1 MFIYFCFR
9 RSTFNCFLFV
19 MVTKFPVIWS
29 VAFWLADILSSTT
42 RVTGSVNKQKA
53 LATSDTWLVENFPF
67 RQEGCRAFSLLKY
80 FWSKVLRFRHL
91 VSLAVILFLNAMDPK
106 VAKLLEGK
114 TDQEKFQAIAF
125 SFRCLLTRPTINSN
139 VDAPMK
145 GKTANIYS
153 IRGCVFTVAFSVAR
167 LNAKCC
173 CSFVDRW
180 SQGEEEGAQWTEIFL
195 RRIER
200 RGRKLR

>member
-1 MFIYFCFR
+1 
-9 RSTFNCFLFV
+9 
-19 MVTKFPVIWS
+19 MVTKFS
-29 VAFWLADILSSTT
+29 SYLERRILIGWYFKLHSACDKLCQW
-42 RVTGSVNKQKA
+42 NKRRMP
-53 LATSDTWLVENFPF
+53 LRTSWLVENFPF
-67 RQEGCRAFSLLKY
+67 RQEGCGVFSLLKY

-91 VSLAVILFLNAMDPK
+91 ANFAVILNAMDPK

-114 TDQEKFQAIAF
+114 TDQQKFQAIAF

-145 GKTANIYS
+145 GKTASIYFNL
-153 IRGCVFTVAFSVAR
+153 GCVFTVVLSVAR

-173 CSFVDRW
+173 CSFVNRW
-180 SQGEEEGAQWTEIFL
+180 TQGEEETAQWTEVFL

-200 RGRKLR
+200 RGGKLR